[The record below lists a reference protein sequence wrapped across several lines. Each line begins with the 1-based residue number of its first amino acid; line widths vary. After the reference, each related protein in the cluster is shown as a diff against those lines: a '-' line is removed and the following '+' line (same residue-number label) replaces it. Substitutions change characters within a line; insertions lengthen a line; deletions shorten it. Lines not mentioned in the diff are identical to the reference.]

1 MQDNGQDKTLE
12 ELKDR
17 IENFSVKSIWL
28 NEEGNFVTNPNL
40 PKKVD
45 AAGKMRL
52 FVGNTV
58 VFAPDF
64 AREEQAKEALSE
76 LENIREL
83 LYKVPRIRRMFAE
96 RLETGTF
103 HMTLHDLESGVP
115 GEDVFL
121 EERICSAG
129 KAAKSILNRVKLE
142 NDWVIE
148 MRASRLFN
156 MVNTSVVLGL
166 EPCTEADF
174 EKLMELYR
182 EFQDAKPLAYPLTPH
197 ITMAYYRPGEYDGE
211 TAGLLQMLFDL
222 VNSAFNDE
230 IGGEERAELKFRFAL
245 SDLKYQRFRH
255 MNDYYEVP
263 GDDKW

>member
-1 MQDNGQDKTLE
+1 M
-12 ELKDR
+12 
-17 IENFSVKSIWL
+17 
-28 NEEGNFVTNPNL
+28 
-40 PKKVD
+40 
-45 AAGKMRL
+45 
-52 FVGNTV
+52 
-58 VFAPDF
+58 
-64 AREEQAKEALSE
+64 
-76 LENIREL
+76 
-83 LYKVPRIRRMFAE
+83 
-96 RLETGTF
+96 
-103 HMTLHDLESGVP
+103 
-115 GEDVFL
+115 
-121 EERICSAG
+121 
-129 KAAKSILNRVKLE
+129 KLE

>member
-1 MQDNGQDKTLE
+1 MQNAEHDETLE
-12 ELKDR
+12 ELKRR

-28 NEEGNFVTNPNL
+28 NEQGNFVTNPNL
-40 PKKVD
+40 PKKVGAD
-45 AAGKMRL
+45 GKMRP

-64 AREEQAKEALSE
+64 ARDEQAGEALAG

-103 HMTLHDLESGVP
+103 HMTLHDLENGVP

-121 EERICSAG
+121 EERTCSTG
-129 KAAKSILNRVKLE
+129 RAAKSVLQRIKQEDDR
-142 NDWVIE
+142 VIE

-156 MVNTSVVLGL
+156 MMNTSVVLGL
-166 EPCTEADF
+166 EPCTEADC
-174 EKLMELYR
+174 EKLMGLYR
-182 EFQDAKPLAYPLTPH
+182 EFQAVKHLAYPLTPH

-230 IGGEERAELKFRFAL
+230 AGGEERAELKFRFTL
-245 SDLKYQRFRH
+245 NDLKYQRFRH

-263 GDDKW
+263 GYDKW